1 MLAQEAALEADR
13 LESGSHPQDKGLTG
27 TGRPRYCRKCQV
39 RCIVHTKSAWPKRVP
54 LCRLS
59 GCQQVQFTSIIEFPS
74 LLVLPIYYMERHTAQ
89 IGHINAGC
97 PFPIRKG
104 QQESFSFCCT
114 MPDIT
119 KLCLTDVTGEQCL
132 TAVMLF
138 WVGLWL
144 MCIGAT
150 SRQIALYG

>member
-1 MLAQEAALEADR
+1 
-13 LESGSHPQDKGLTG
+13 
-27 TGRPRYCRKCQV
+27 
-39 RCIVHTKSAWPKRVP
+39 
-54 LCRLS
+54 
-59 GCQQVQFTSIIEFPS
+59 
-74 LLVLPIYYMERHTAQ
+74 
-89 IGHINAGC
+89 
-97 PFPIRKG
+97 
-104 QQESFSFCCT
+104 